1 MFRSYRCRIYPTP
14 AQSEL
19 LMKHFGCVRWI
30 YNWALAEKS
39 NRYVEAGAN
48 VSFYEFQSHL
58 PELKERSD
66 TKWLGEVAAASLQG
80 ALRNLD
86 IAFTRFFKGISSFPQ
101 FKARGQNDSYQV
113 QQYTSV
119 NFDTQKIKITG
130 FKEGIKGCFNRKF
143 IGKIKTTTISRA
155 PTGKFYASV
164 LVDDG
169 VTEPAL
175 PPLDEVKALGLDF
188 GIKDLIVTSE
198 GERFENPQTLKCYQ
212 RRLKIRQRRMSR
224 KAKGSKNRDKA
235 RLRVALTHETISNV
249 RNDNLHKISSYL
261 VRENQATTLCIE
273 DLSVSDMVTDSSRG
287 RSMNRSIMDAGWRE
301 LRRQIEYK
309 AKWHGKNVKVIGR
322 FEPSSKMC
330 SDCGH
335 IHTHLTLA
343 DRQWTCVSCGSTHDR
358 DINAARNIK
367 TMAFRE
373 QNTSSGSLAS
383 ANYREATRKVTPVDQ
398 PVGAEMTQEC
408 RVLSSGETDHSY
420 PEMMDRAVLDGERT
434 SGQVK

>member
-1 MFRSYRCRIYPTP
+1 MLRAYKYRLYPTP

-19 LMKHFGCVRWI
+19 LGKHFGCARWV

-39 NRYVEAGAN
+39 SRYVETGAS
-48 VSFYEFQSHL
+48 VSLYELQSHL
-58 PELKERSD
+58 PELKERID
-66 TKWLGEVAAASLQG
+66 TEWLDEVAAAALQS

-86 IAFTRFFKGISSFPQ
+86 AAYTRFFKGISSFPR
-101 FKARGQNDSYQV
+101 FKVRGRNDSYQLP
-113 QQYTSV
+113 QNTSV
-119 NFDTQKIKITG
+119 DFVAQRVKITG
-130 FKEGIKGCFNRKF
+130 FKEGIKGCFNRRF
-143 IGKIKTTTISRA
+143 EGKIKTTTISRT

-169 VTEPAL
+169 IVEPTP
-175 PPLDEVKALGLDF
+175 PPLDESRALGLDF
-188 GIKDLIVTSE
+188 GLKDLVITSD
-198 GERFENPQTLKCYQ
+198 GQRFANPRALKRYQ
-212 RRLKIRQRRMSR
+212 RRFKIRQRRLFR
-224 KAKGSKNRDKA
+224 KVKGSKNRDKA

-249 RNDNLHKISSYL
+249 RNDNLHKISSHL

-335 IHTHLTLA
+335 IHTQLILA

-373 QNTSSGSLAS
+373 QNTSSGPLAS
-383 ANYREATRKVTPVDQ
+383 TNYREASRKVTPVDQ
-398 PVGAEMTQEC
+398 PDRVEMTQEC
-408 RVLSSGETDHSY
+408 HVLSFVG
-420 PEMMDRAVLDGERT
+420 
-434 SGQVK
+434 